1 MDWGKR
7 PGTSPVGRWVSGS
20 VSEWICELGGPGASS
35 VGCLGRVKEVVR
47 GVDFRAV
54 LSRPGAQGWGPGEI
68 RAERNG
74 EQGNFSI
81 TLAPG

>member
-1 MDWGKR
+1 
-7 PGTSPVGRWVSGS
+7 VSGS